1 MMRKFLIAASVLCIA
16 TAGFAYN
23 PPISGETLDRLVSP
37 TQLTYGSS
45 SAGGGIF
52 TAAPDAIVWNPALV
66 AFEQRITIDAAYTA
80 LISTKSKQHF
90 FGSAFQ
96 SGITIPSKWFV
107 ASAVLKGTF
116 LPMADMH
123 AGNTI
128 TTNIAIAKEVSERI
142 SVGLGLNGGVFFG
155 AGSDWQLGANI
166 GMLYRRPTLGFM
178 KDFRVGVSVLNLGK
192 NFKSAT
198 LEGIN
203 NTKPAGIFPMIGTV
217 HAGVA
222 ALMFATDVVKGGLSF
237 EIYTPGFQN
246 FLTAMSFHFSIN
258 DALYIRIAEEFN
270 LRETV
275 NGHPNYVPSISL
287 GYSFSFKTKN
297 NNYLKENDW
306 AQSEMA
312 INAAWQQLYGSV
324 HAASANIKLTL
335 GMQDTEPPKIE
346 ILFEEEDKQ

>member
-1 MMRKFLIAASVLCIA
+1 MMRKLFTVASMLCIA
-16 TAGFAYN
+16 TATFAYN

-80 LISTKSKQHF
+80 LISTKSEQRF

-96 SGITIPSKWFV
+96 GGITIPSKWFI

-116 LPMADMH
+116 LPMSDMH
-123 AGNTI
+123 VGNTI
-128 TTNIAIAKEVSERI
+128 TTNAAIAKEVSERI

-155 AGSDWQLGANI
+155 AGSDWQLGANL
-166 GMLYRRPTLGFM
+166 GVVYRLPVLGFM
-178 KDFRVGVSVLNLGK
+178 KDFRVGASVLNLGK
-192 NFKSAT
+192 NFTSTT

-203 NTKPAGIFPMIGTV
+203 REKAVGMFPMIGTV

-222 ALMFATDVVKGGLSF
+222 ALMFSTDIVKGGLSL
-237 EIYTPGFQN
+237 EVYTPCFQN
-246 FLTAMSFHFSIN
+246 FLTAASFHFSVN

-270 LRETV
+270 LREAIT
-275 NGHPNYVPSISL
+275 GHPSYIPAISI

-297 NNYLKENDW
+297 NNYFKENDW
-306 AQSEMA
+306 GQSEMA

-324 HAASANIKLTL
+324 HAASANVKLTL

-346 ILFEEEDKQ
+346 ILFDEEDEQ